1 MNYRER
7 MKEYLKEPDEY
18 YSQYG
23 KWAILN
29 REQKDLIKRL
39 LREMDGAD
47 EVIKHQY
54 FEIERLKELSKVD
67 SQQAQEIIIELK
79 QTIERLNKKI
89 EQYENPEDMTLMFM
103 WCDEKAKDEIKRLN
117 NIINE
122 LEEYICAIEYDERNY
137 NETWQIAVRIHNKLQ
152 ELKGSDKDE

>member
-1 MNYRER
+1 

-18 YSQYG
+18 SSQYG

-29 REQKDLIKRL
+29 REQRDLIKRL

-79 QTIERLNKKI
+79 QEIE
-89 EQYENPEDMTLMFM
+89 
-103 WCDEKAKDEIKRLN
+103 RLN

-122 LEEYICAIEYDERNY
+122 L
-137 NETWQIAVRIHNKLQ
+137 
-152 ELKGSDKDE
+152 DKEKK